1 MTTHTPKAELPTTIE
16 GWVEYTQTIHARSID
31 LTLDRVI
38 EVRDRLN
45 LGELSFHAIAV
56 AGTNGKGSTV
66 AMLESIYRAAGYST
80 GAYTSP
86 HLVHYNERI
95 RINGQSATD
104 HAILE
109 SFNRVEAA
117 RGDTT
122 LTYFEF
128 GTLAALDQLS
138 RSNIDI
144 ALLEVG
150 LGGRLDAVRAFP
162 AALSLVTS
170 IGLDHQDWL
179 GDTREEIG
187 AEKAG
192 IAQPGRPII
201 CCDLDP
207 PASIASAAQSIGAML
222 LQSGVDFSATAI
234 SDTPGARVSEGT
246 WKFSSPLLGDI
257 DSLPAPSIPGVHQ
270 VNNAAGVVA
279 AIALM
284 QDRLAVTDEVLR
296 QGLSQVTLAGRL
308 QILRRDPMVVLDVSH
323 NAEAVKSLAEFL
335 QINKVTGKTR
345 IVLGMLGDKPVE
357 TAVSLLSP
365 VVDEWFVCGL
375 DVDRGT
381 DTSQTV
387 SRVAQGDAKTPIH
400 SAADPVLAYKAALAA
415 SNPSDRVVVFGSFH
429 TVGDILGGANSPV

>member
-1 MTTHTPKAELPTTIE
+1 MTNKTLPSTIE
-16 GWVEYTQTIHARSID
+16 GWVEYTQTLHSRSID

-38 EVRDRLN
+38 EVRDGLE
-45 LGELSFHAIAV
+45 LGTLPFHAIAV

-66 AMLESIYRAAGYST
+66 AMLESIYAAAGFKT

-86 HLVHYNERI
+86 HLVHYNERV
-95 RINGQSATD
+95 RINGRSATD
-104 HAILE
+104 AAILE
-109 SFNRVEAA
+109 SFNRVESA

-128 GTLAALDQLS
+128 GTLAALDQLA
-138 RSNIDI
+138 RTDIDV

-150 LGGRLDAVRAFP
+150 LGGRLDAVGAFP

-192 IAQPGRPII
+192 IAQPGRPLI
-201 CCDLDP
+201 CCDLDAP
-207 PASIASAAQSIGAML
+207 KTIAITAADIGATL
-222 LQSGVDFSATAI
+222 YQSGTDFKVTRNAGGWA
-234 SDTPGARVSEGT
+234 
-246 WKFSSPLLGDI
+246 FSSQSLGSVDA
-257 DSLPAPSIPGVHQ
+257 LPVPAIPGRHQ
-270 VNNAAGVVA
+270 IDNAAGVVA
-279 AIALM
+279 AVALM
-284 QDRLAVTDEVLR
+284 QDRLPVTDAQLR
-296 QGLSQVTLAGRL
+296 DGLAGATLTGRL
-308 QILRRDPMVVLDVSH
+308 QVLQTEPMVVLDVSH
-323 NAEAVKSLAEFL
+323 NAEAVGSLVEFL
-335 QINKVTGKTR
+335 KANQVSGKTR

-357 TAVSLLSP
+357 AAVSLLVD

-387 SRVAQGDAKTPIH
+387 ARVAATDANSPIH
-400 SAADPVLAYKAALAA
+400 SAADPVLAYKAAMAA
-415 SNPSDRVVVFGSFH
+415 SQPNDRVVVFGSFH
-429 TVGDILGGANSPV
+429 TVGDILGAAVSPV